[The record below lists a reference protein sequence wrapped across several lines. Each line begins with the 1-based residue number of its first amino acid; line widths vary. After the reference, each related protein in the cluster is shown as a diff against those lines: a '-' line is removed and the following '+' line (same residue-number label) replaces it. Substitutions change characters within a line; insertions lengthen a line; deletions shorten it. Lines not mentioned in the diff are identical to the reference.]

1 MLGKPTP
8 QGLVSWTPK
17 TTMTSFVHL
26 TALCCIP
33 IRNPEGRLKER
44 ELLRKAALERAKHAQ
59 LASAERRPGRWDG
72 NEAKAV
78 GKQT

>member
-8 QGLVSWTPK
+8 QGLVTWTQK
-17 TTMTSFVHL
+17 TTMTSFLHL

-33 IRNPEGRLKER
+33 IRNPEGWLKEQ
-44 ELLRKAALERAKHAQ
+44 ELLRKAASERAKHAQ
-59 LASAERRPGRWDG
+59 LDSTERRPGRWDG
-72 NEAKAV
+72 NEAIAV

>member
-1 MLGKPTP
+1 MDEKDP
-8 QGLVSWTPK
+8 
-17 TTMTSFVHL
+17 MISFLHL
-26 TALCCIP
+26 TALCCTP

-44 ELLRKAALERAKHAQ
+44 EILRKAALERAKHAQ
-59 LASAERRPGRWDG
+59 LGSGERRLSRWDG